1 MNRDDFKF
9 TYEYDADFRPFPTNV
24 VTVTQISEKSFKVP
38 GLPDF
43 NPMMLL
49 HGEQDVQFVT
59 PLKRDTVYV
68 VQESIADIQ
77 DKGKGALLIV
87 KNELV
92 EKDTKKVAAICLSSL
107 FIRGLGGFGYKGTL
121 KSLVPNTMP
130 KRAADFVG
138 NETTTAN

>member
-24 VTVTQISEKSFKVP
+24 VTVTQISEKSFRVP

-59 PLKRDTVYV
+59 PLKRDTTYV
-68 VQESIADIQ
+68 V
-77 DKGKGALLIV
+77 
-87 KNELV
+87 
-92 EKDTKKVAAICLSSL
+92 
-107 FIRGLGGFGYKGTL
+107 
-121 KSLVPNTMP
+121 
-130 KRAADFVG
+130 
-138 NETTTAN
+138 